1 MPMGITGA
9 PTTFCETT
17 AARLHDLLLS
27 SLMELFMDDGGCSA
41 DMFTDMLTKLNTI
54 FNHFEQCHFSIAPA
68 KTSLCVTETE
78 FAGSTVGPKGVQP
91 DLSKLTAIVDWQRP
105 KNALNLVSFLGLT
118 GHYRSLIKAYA
129 K

>member
-1 MPMGITGA
+1 MGITGA